1 MVTDISEAEIV
12 CLLFDENFGI
22 ISEVTHREQ
31 FVSSTN
37 SAVMDQRR
45 TMKNPSGPLH
55 PFWWDCVTRIT
66 SLFLLCPITTGI
78 GPCPGPR
85 LKKKEKGLAT
95 NRGYSSG
102 ETEVCN
108 TL

>member
-55 PFWWDCVTRIT
+55 PFWWDCVTRILVLPRFFFYVQ
-66 SLFLLCPITTGI
+66 SLPASAHVLG
-78 GPCPGPR
+78 R
-85 LKKKEKGLAT
+85 D
-95 NRGYSSG
+95 
-102 ETEVCN
+102 
-108 TL
+108 